1 MNILLFNFPL
11 LNNDKRIHLFK
22 YIILPSIYLSV
33 IALIST
39 NQLLW
44 VTSSIHHFYIEL
56 FGAIL
61 AGILAFYYISRART
75 LNDKFSLFIGIGFL
89 VNALIDLFHVIV
101 SILNIDDI
109 LFLKYFIPQT
119 WFAGRLFLS
128 AMLAIA
134 IVKYPSFLYVNSNI
148 HRQQQEQQQISSQQN
163 NKYKLSK
170 SILLY
175 LIAVTLF
182 SSILAISSFYVIFP
196 FSVID
201 NIPIHRPYELFPL
214 GLLLISLCYF
224 YKNKIYKN
232 KDVFYTSLVVSIVF
246 DIFGQ
251 ITMSYSANQFDTSHN
266 IAHILKD
273 VGYFINVIGLAL
285 SSIQYNMKLRE
296 SNELLNKQNKLLN
309 QQYEKVKESEKMK
322 DEVINIV
329 AHEFRTPIQ
338 PIIGLADVM
347 YSKVKDGEHRE
358 LLEIIL
364 RNANRLKRLTD
375 NLLDVT
381 IIESQSLELDKEKLN
396 LNDLI
401 LEVLKDYVDKQK
413 TQMVKIVYDFKNI
426 DDVII
431 EADRDRVAQVIC
443 NLLDNAF
450 KFTKASQM
458 IFLIV
463 DKKKDT
469 EEGKEQVIVS
479 VKDTGNGISKEVLPK
494 LFSKFTTGGSSSGTG
509 LGLYI
514 CKNII
519 QAHEGKIWAE
529 NEPDGKGAIF
539 RFALPVLSYINPNNN
554 NSSKLEHFQS

>member
-1 MNILLFNFPL
+1 MNILLFSFPL
-11 LNNDKRIHLFK
+11 LTNDTTINLFK
-22 YIILPSIYLSV
+22 YVILPSISLLI

-39 NQLLW
+39 NQILW
-44 VTSSIHHFYIEL
+44 ITSSIHHFYIEL
-56 FGAIL
+56 FGTIF
-61 AGILAFYYISRART
+61 AGILAFYYISRAYT
-75 LNDKFSLFIGIGFL
+75 LTERFSLFIGIGFL
-89 VNALIDLFHVIV
+89 VNTLIDLFHVIV
-101 SILNIDDI
+101 SILNMDDI

-119 WFAGRLFLS
+119 WVAGRLFLS

-134 IVKYPSFLYVNSNI
+134 IFKYTSFSSVNSDT
-148 HRQQQEQQQISSQQN
+148 QQKQQQISLGKKNQN
-163 NKYKLSK
+163 ILSL
-170 SILLY
+170 SVLLY
-175 LIAVTLF
+175 LIIVVLF
-182 SSILAISSFYVIFP
+182 VSIVAISSLFVVFP
-196 FSVID
+196 FSVVD
-201 NIPIHRPYELFPL
+201 NIPIHRPYEIFALALFL
-214 GLLLISLCYF
+214 VSLYFF
-224 YKNKIYKN
+224 YKNGIYKN
-232 KDVFYTSLVVSIVF
+232 KDVFYTSLAVSIVV

-251 ITMSYSANQFDTSHN
+251 IIMSYSAHPFDTSHN
-266 IAHILKD
+266 IAHVLKD
-273 VGYFINVIGLAL
+273 ASYFINIIGLAL
-285 SSIQYNMKLRE
+285 SSIQYNSRLRE
-296 SNELLNKQNKLLN
+296 NNELLN
-309 QQYEKVKESEKMK
+309 QQYQKVKESEKTK
-322 DEVINIV
+322 SAFINIV
-329 AHEFRTPIQ
+329 AHEFRNPVQ

-347 YSKVKDGEHRE
+347 YSKVKDEEHRE
-358 LLEIIL
+358 LLEIIM
-364 RNANRLKRLTD
+364 RNANRLKRLTN

-381 IIESQSLELDKEKLN
+381 KIDSQSLALEKEKLN

-443 NLLDNAF
+443 NLLDNAL

-463 DKKKDT
+463 DKKKDK

-479 VKDTGNGISKEVLPK
+479 VKDTGNGISKEILPK
-494 LFSKFTTGGSSSGTG
+494 LFSKFTTGSSSSGTG

-539 RFALPVLSYINPNNN
+539 RFALPVLSYINANNNNNN
-554 NSSKLEHFQS
+554 NSSKLEHFQR

>member
-11 LNNDKRIHLFK
+11 LTNDKTINLFK
-22 YIILPSIYLSV
+22 CVILPSISLLI

-39 NQLLW
+39 NQILW
-44 VTSSIHHFYIEL
+44 ITSSIHHFYIEL
-56 FGAIL
+56 FGTIF
-61 AGILAFYYISRART
+61 AGILAFYYISRAYT
-75 LNDKFSLFIGIGFL
+75 LTERFSLFIGIGFL
-89 VNALIDLFHVIV
+89 VNTLIDLFHVIV
-101 SILNIDDI
+101 SILNMDDI

-119 WFAGRLFLS
+119 WVAGRIFLS

-134 IVKYPSFLYVNSNI
+134 IFKYTSFSSINSGT
-148 HRQQQEQQQISSQQN
+148 QQKQQQQISLGKKNQN
-163 NKYKLSK
+163 ILSL
-170 SILLY
+170 SVLLY
-175 LIAVTLF
+175 LIIVVLFVSIVAVSSLF
-182 SSILAISSFYVIFP
+182 VVFP
-196 FSVID
+196 FSVVD
-201 NIPIHRPYELFPL
+201 NIPIHRPYEIFALALFL
-214 GLLLISLCYF
+214 VSLYYF
-224 YKNKIYKN
+224 YKNGIYKN
-232 KDVFYTSLVVSIVF
+232 KDVFYTSLAVSIVV

-251 ITMSYSANQFDTSHN
+251 IIMSYSAHPFDTSHN
-266 IAHILKD
+266 IAHVLKD
-273 VGYFINVIGLAL
+273 ASYFINIIGLAL
-285 SSIQYNMKLRE
+285 SGIQYNSRLRE
-296 SNELLNKQNKLLN
+296 NNELLN
-309 QQYEKVKESEKMK
+309 QQYQKVKESEKTK
-322 DEVINIV
+322 SAFINIV
-329 AHEFRTPIQ
+329 AHEFRNPVQ

-347 YSKVKDGEHRE
+347 YSKVKDEENRE
-358 LLEIIL
+358 LLEIIM
-364 RNANRLKRLTD
+364 RNANRLKRLTN

-381 IIESQSLELDKEKLN
+381 KIDSQSLALEKEKLN

-401 LEVLKDYVDKQK
+401 LEVLKDYVEKQK

-443 NLLDNAF
+443 NLLDNAL
-450 KFTKASQM
+450 KFTQASQM

-463 DKKKDT
+463 DKKKDK

-479 VKDTGNGISKEVLPK
+479 VKDTGNGISKEILPK
-494 LFSKFTTGGSSSGTG
+494 LFSKFTTGSSNSGTG

-554 NSSKLEHFQS
+554 NNNNNTSSKLEHFQR

>member
-1 MNILLFNFPL
+1 MFFNVPL
-11 LNNDKRIHLFK
+11 LTNDKRINLFK
-22 YIILPSIYLSV
+22 CVILPSISLSI

-39 NQLLW
+39 NQILW

-56 FGAIL
+56 FGTIF
-61 AGILAFYYISRART
+61 AGILAFYYISRAYT
-75 LNDKFSLFIGIGFL
+75 LTDRFSLFIGIGFL
-89 VNALIDLFHVIV
+89 VNTLIDLFHVIV
-101 SILNIDDI
+101 SILNMDDI

-119 WFAGRLFLS
+119 WVAGRLFLS

-134 IVKYPSFLYVNSNI
+134 IFKYTSFSSVDSYTDT
-148 HRQQQEQQQISSQQN
+148 QQKQQQQQISLVKKN
-163 NKYKLSK
+163 ENILSL
-170 SILLY
+170 SLLLY
-175 LIAVTLF
+175 LIIVTLF
-182 SSILAISSFYVIFP
+182 VSILAISSLFVFFP
-196 FSVID
+196 FSVVD

-214 GLLLISLCYF
+214 ALFSISLYYF
-224 YKNKIYKN
+224 YKNGIYKN
-232 KDVFYTSLVVSIVF
+232 KDVFYTSLAVSIVF

-251 ITMSYSANQFDTSHN
+251 IIMSYSAHPFDTSHN
-266 IAHILKD
+266 IAHVLKD
-273 VGYFINVIGLAL
+273 ASYFINIIGFAL
-285 SSIQYNMKLRE
+285 SSVQYNSRLRE
-296 SNELLNKQNKLLN
+296 KNELLN
-309 QQYEKVKESEKMK
+309 QQYQKMKESEKAK
-322 DEVINIV
+322 STFINIV
-329 AHEFRTPIQ
+329 AHEFRNPVQ

-347 YSKVKDGEHRE
+347 SSKLKDEEHRE
-358 LLEIIL
+358 LLEIIM
-364 RNANRLKRLTD
+364 RNANRLKRLTN

-381 IIESQSLELDKEKLN
+381 KIESQSLELDKEKLN

-443 NLLDNAF
+443 NLLDNAL
-450 KFTKASQM
+450 KFTQASQM

-463 DKKKDT
+463 DKKKDK

-479 VKDTGNGISKEVLPK
+479 VKDTGNGISKEVLPN
-494 LFSKFTTGGSSSGTG
+494 LFSKFTTGDSSSGTG

-539 RFALPVLSYINPNNN
+539 RFALPVISYINPNNNKNN
-554 NSSKLEHFQS
+554 NSSKLEHFQR

>member
-1 MNILLFNFPL
+1 MNILFFKFPL
-11 LNNDKRIHLFK
+11 LTNDKTINLFK
-22 YIILPSIYLSV
+22 CVILPSISLLI

-39 NQLLW
+39 NQILW
-44 VTSSIHHFYIEL
+44 VTSSIHHFYVEL

-61 AGILAFYYISRART
+61 AGILAFYYISRAYT

-89 VNALIDLFHVIV
+89 VNTLIDLFHVIV
-101 SILNIDDI
+101 SILNMDDI

-119 WFAGRLFLS
+119 WMAGRLFLS

-134 IVKYPSFLYVNSNI
+134 IFKYTSFSSFSPDSK
-148 HRQQQEQQQISSQQN
+148 QQQQQISSDKN
-163 NKYKLSK
+163 NNEIKLSL
-170 SILLY
+170 SVLLY
-175 LIAVTLF
+175 LIIVTLF
-182 SSILAISSFYVIFP
+182 VSIVAISSLFVIFP
-196 FSVID
+196 FSVVD

-214 GLLLISLCYF
+214 TLFLVSLYYF
-224 YKNKIYKN
+224 YKNSIYNN
-232 KDVFYTSLVVSIVF
+232 KDIFFTSLAVSIVV

-251 ITMSYSANQFDTSHN
+251 IIMSYSTHSFDTSHN
-266 IAHILKD
+266 IAHVLKD
-273 VGYFINVIGLAL
+273 ASYFINIIGLAL
-285 SSIQYNMKLRE
+285 SSIQYNSRLRE
-296 SNELLNKQNKLLN
+296 NNELLN
-309 QQYEKVKESEKMK
+309 QQYQKVKESEKTK
-322 DEVINIV
+322 SAFINIV
-329 AHEFRTPIQ
+329 AHEFRNPVQ

-347 YSKVKDGEHRE
+347 YSKVKDEEQRE
-358 LLEIIL
+358 LLEIIM
-364 RNANRLKRLTD
+364 RNANRLKRLTN

-381 IIESQSLELDKEKLN
+381 KIDSQSLALEKEKLN

-443 NLLDNAF
+443 NLLDNAL

-463 DKKKDT
+463 DKKKDK

-479 VKDTGNGISKEVLPK
+479 VKDTGNGISKEILPK
-494 LFSKFTTGGSSSGTG
+494 LFSKFTTGSSSSGTG

-539 RFALPVLSYINPNNN
+539 RFALPILSYINSNNNNN
-554 NSSKLEHFQS
+554 NSSKLEHFQR

>member
-1 MNILLFNFPL
+1 MNILFFKFPL
-11 LNNDKRIHLFK
+11 LTNEKTINLFK
-22 YIILPSIYLSV
+22 CVILPSISLLI

-39 NQLLW
+39 NQILW
-44 VTSSIHHFYIEL
+44 VTSSIHHFYVEL

-61 AGILAFYYISRART
+61 AGILAFYYISRAYT

-89 VNALIDLFHVIV
+89 MNTLIDLFHVIV
-101 SILNIDDI
+101 SILNMDDI

-119 WFAGRLFLS
+119 WMAGRLFLS

-134 IVKYPSFLYVNSNI
+134 IFKYTSFSSFSPDSK
-148 HRQQQEQQQISSQQN
+148 QQQQQISSDKN
-163 NKYKLSK
+163 NNEIKLSL
-170 SILLY
+170 SVLLY
-175 LIAVTLF
+175 LIIVTLF
-182 SSILAISSFYVIFP
+182 VSIVAISSLFVIFP
-196 FSVID
+196 FSVVD

-214 GLLLISLCYF
+214 TLFLVSLYYF
-224 YKNKIYKN
+224 YKNGIYNN
-232 KDVFYTSLVVSIVF
+232 KDIFFTSLAVSIVV

-251 ITMSYSANQFDTSHN
+251 IIMSYSTHSFDTSHN
-266 IAHILKD
+266 IAHVLKD
-273 VGYFINVIGLAL
+273 ASYFINIIGLAL
-285 SSIQYNMKLRE
+285 SSIQYNSRLRE
-296 SNELLNKQNKLLN
+296 NNELLN
-309 QQYEKVKESEKMK
+309 QQYQKVKESEKTK
-322 DEVINIV
+322 SAFINIV
-329 AHEFRTPIQ
+329 AHEFRNPVQ

-347 YSKVKDGEHRE
+347 YSKVKDEEQRE
-358 LLEIIL
+358 LLEIIM
-364 RNANRLKRLTD
+364 RNANRLKRLTN

-381 IIESQSLELDKEKLN
+381 KIDSQSLALEKEKLN

-443 NLLDNAF
+443 NLLDNAL

-463 DKKKDT
+463 DKKKDK

-479 VKDTGNGISKEVLPK
+479 VKDTGNGISKEILPK
-494 LFSKFTTGGSSSGTG
+494 LFSKFTTGSSSSGTG

-539 RFALPVLSYINPNNN
+539 RFALPILSYINPNNN
-554 NSSKLEHFQS
+554 NDNSSKLEHFQR

>member
-1 MNILLFNFPL
+1 MNLLLFNFPL
-11 LNNDKRIHLFK
+11 LTNDKTINLFK
-22 YIILPSIYLSV
+22 CVILPSISLLI

-39 NQLLW
+39 NQILW
-44 VTSSIHHFYIEL
+44 ITSSIHHFYIEL
-56 FGAIL
+56 FGTIF
-61 AGILAFYYISRART
+61 AGILAYYYISRAYT
-75 LNDKFSLFIGIGFL
+75 LTDRFSLFIGIGFL
-89 VNALIDLFHVIV
+89 VNTLIDLFHVIV
-101 SILNIDDI
+101 SILNMDDI

-134 IVKYPSFLYVNSNI
+134 IFKYTSFSSVNSDT
-148 HRQQQEQQQISSQQN
+148 QQKQQQISLGKKN
-163 NKYKLSK
+163 ENILSL
-170 SILLY
+170 SVLLY
-175 LIAVTLF
+175 LIIVTLF
-182 SSILAISSFYVIFP
+182 VSIVAISSLFVVFP
-196 FSVID
+196 FSVVD

-214 GLLLISLCYF
+214 ALFLVSLYYF
-224 YKNKIYKN
+224 YKNGIYKN
-232 KDVFYTSLVVSIVF
+232 KDVFYTSLAVSIVV

-251 ITMSYSANQFDTSHN
+251 IIMSYSAHPFDTSHN
-266 IAHILKD
+266 IAHVLKD
-273 VGYFINVIGLAL
+273 AGYFINIIGLAL
-285 SSIQYNMKLRE
+285 SSIQYNSGLRE
-296 SNELLNKQNKLLN
+296 KNELLN
-309 QQYEKVKESEKMK
+309 QQYEKIKESEKMK
-322 DEVINIV
+322 DDVINIV
-329 AHEFRTPIQ
+329 AHEFRSPIQ

-347 YSKVKDGEHRE
+347 YYKVKDEEHRE

-381 IIESQSLELDKEKLN
+381 IIESQSLALDKEKLN

-401 LEVLKDYVDKQK
+401 LEVLKDYVNKQK

-519 QAHEGKIWAE
+519 HAHEGKIWAE

-539 RFALPVLSYINPNNN
+539 RFALPVISYINPNNN
-554 NSSKLEHFQS
+554 NRLKT